1 MNHSL
6 WAHTVVLP
14 TFPQLQGDVKTDV
27 LIIGGGMAG
36 LLTAHALAQSGVD
49 YLLIEAD
56 TICGGVT
63 GNTTAKITSQHGLIY
78 DKLIREFGE
87 EKAQMYYEANQA
99 ALVRYQ
105 QLCREI
111 PCDFETKDAYVYDT
125 GGPLQLEREMAAL
138 ERIGADA
145 AWESN
150 VPLPFPVSGAIRFPR
165 QAQFHPLRFAAA
177 LAPGLRILEH
187 TTARAF
193 EGNTVLTGH
202 GTIRAEKIVV
212 ATHFPIL
219 NKHGAYFLKLYQ
231 HRSYILA
238 LENAP
243 HLAGMYVDEAE
254 AGLSFRT
261 YGDLLLLG
269 GGDHRTGKEGGN
281 WAALEAFAKKHYP
294 GAAIQYR
301 WATQDCMSL
310 DGVPYIGRYSPS
322 TPYLYVATGFN
333 KWGMTGS
340 MAAAMLL
347 SDLVQGKEN
356 PYGAVFDPSRSM
368 LRPQLARNALEASV
382 NLLRPTVP
390 RCPHMGCALRWNRP
404 EHSWDCPCHGSR
416 FTGEGT
422 LLDGPATGSLP
433 KSPPPV
439 K

>member
-6 WAHTVVLP
+6 WADTVVLP

-36 LLTAHALAQSGVD
+36 LLTAHAMAQSGVD

-78 DKLIREFGE
+78 DKLIREFGV
-87 EKAQMYYEANQA
+87 EKARMYYEANQA
-99 ALVRYQ
+99 ALARYR
-105 QLCREI
+105 QLCRDI
-111 PCDFETKDAYVYDT
+111 PCDFETRCAYVYDT
-125 GGPLQLEREMAAL
+125 GGPLQLERELAAL

-145 AWESN
+145 AWENSL
-150 VPLPFPVSGAIRFPR
+150 PLPFPVSGAIRFPR

-238 LENAP
+238 LEHAT

-340 MAAAMLL
+340 MVSAMLL

-356 PYGAVFDPSRSM
+356 PYAAVFDPSRSM
-368 LRPQLARNALEASV
+368 LRPQLARNALEASA

-390 RCPHMGCALRWNRP
+390 RCPHMGCALRWNRQ
-404 EHSWDCPCHGSR
+404 ERSWDCPCHGSR
-416 FTGEGT
+416 FTGDGA

-433 KSPPPV
+433 KSSPPV